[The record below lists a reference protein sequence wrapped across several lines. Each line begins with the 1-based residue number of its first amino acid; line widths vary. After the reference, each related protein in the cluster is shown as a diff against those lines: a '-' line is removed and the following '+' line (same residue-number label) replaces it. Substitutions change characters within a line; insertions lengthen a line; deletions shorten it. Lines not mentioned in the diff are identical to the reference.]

1 MEQNIKFS
9 IVIPARDEERYI
21 GKCLESIEEASKPY
35 PNQVEVIVVI
45 NRCTDRTEE
54 IAKEHNA
61 VIVHN
66 DSKCLSK
73 IRNAGAREARG
84 EILITIDADSTM
96 SPNML
101 TEIDRLLNTGK
112 YIGGGVKII
121 PERISVGI
129 FVSMIIIFY
138 PLVLLYRIS
147 GGLFWCYRK
156 DFIMIGGFDESIVS
170 AEDIDF
176 ALRLKAYGKK
186 QGKRFKTIRR
196 ANIRTSCRKFDK
208 FGDWFIFR
216 NPKLFLRILQGK
228 NQKDADELYYDIER

>member
-1 MEQNIKFS
+1 MEQDVKFS

-21 GKCLESIEEASKPY
+21 GKCLESIGEASKSY
-35 PNQVEVIVVI
+35 PNQVEIIVVI

-54 IAKEHNA
+54 IARAHNA
-61 VIVHN
+61 MIVRN

-101 TEIDRLLNTGK
+101 VEVDRLLSAGK
-112 YIGGGVKII
+112 YIGGGVRII
-121 PERISVGI
+121 PERMSLGI
-129 FVSMIIIFY
+129 LVSLILILY
-138 PLVLLYRIS
+138 PLVLLYRVS

-156 DFIMIGGFDESIVS
+156 DFFAVDGFDESIVS
-170 AEDIDF
+170 VEDVDF

-186 QGKRFKTIRR
+186 QGKRFKKITKAYIQ
-196 ANIRTSCRKFDK
+196 TSCRKFDK

-216 NPKLFLRILQGK
+216 NPKLVLKLLQGK
-228 NQKDADELYYDIER
+228 NQKDADVFYYNIER